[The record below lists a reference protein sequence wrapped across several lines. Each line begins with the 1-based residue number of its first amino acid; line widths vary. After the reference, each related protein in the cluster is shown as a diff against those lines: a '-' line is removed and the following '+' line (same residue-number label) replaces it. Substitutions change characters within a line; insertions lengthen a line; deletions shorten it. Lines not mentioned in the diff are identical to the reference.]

1 MPDFRAR
8 STALAGAPPF
18 LFSHWFGDWFG
29 ARRPAP
35 ATKATAEIALV
46 PDGVIEERL
55 QVGWKTDPGCV
66 REINED
72 SMRVVRPADISDLA
86 SHGVLAVV
94 CDGMG
99 GHEAG
104 EIASR
109 LALEAFLRCA
119 ANADRDPGALLVR
132 CVEAGN
138 TAVFDAAQRDA
149 RLAGMGTTCTGL
161 LVRGG
166 VAWCAHVGD
175 SRCYMVRNG
184 EIFLMTEDHSAV
196 MELVRRGVISRDEAR
211 HHPDKNVISRALGSQ
226 KRVAVSSWPR
236 PMALRPGDRF
246 LVCSDGLYDLV
257 EDHELCQVL
266 GSHDAQ
272 AACETLVLMA
282 RDRGGFDNISV
293 AVLSLPGEAA
303 RTEVRETR
311 VLEIPV

>member
-1 MPDFRAR
+1 M
-8 STALAGAPPF
+8 
-18 LFSHWFGDWFG
+18 
-29 ARRPAP
+29 
-35 ATKATAEIALV
+35 
-46 PDGVIEERL
+46 PDGVVEERL

-72 SMRVVRPADISDLA
+72 SMRVVRPSATADLA
-86 SHGVLAVV
+86 THGVLAVV

-119 ANADRDPGALLVR
+119 AAGDRDPGALLVR

-138 TAVFDAAQRDA
+138 AAVFDAAQRDT

-196 MELVRRGVISRDEAR
+196 MELVRRGVISREEAR
-211 HHPDKNVISRALGSQ
+211 HHPEKNVISRALGSHR
-226 KRVAVSSWPR
+226 RVAVSTWPR

-257 EDHELCQVL
+257 EDGEICQVL
-266 GSHDAQ
+266 ETHEAQ
-272 AACETLVLMA
+272 GACETLVLMA
-282 RDRGGFDNISV
+282 RDRGGHDNISV
-293 AVLSLPGEAA
+293 AVLSLPGAEPSQ
-303 RTEVRETR
+303 VRETR
-311 VLEIPV
+311 VLEVPA

>member
-1 MPDFRAR
+1 MADRLMHPLPWHPEPRFLSAR
-8 STALAGAPPF
+8 
-18 LFSHWFGDWFG
+18 WFGDWFG
-29 ARRPAP
+29 HRRTAP
-35 ATKATAEIALV
+35 TQSTTELGAV
-46 PDGVIEERL
+46 SDSVVEERL

-72 SMRVVRPADISDLA
+72 SLRVVRPAEASELA
-86 SHGVLAVV
+86 AHGVLAVV

-109 LALEAFLRCA
+109 LALEAVVRCA
-119 ANADRDPGALLVR
+119 GTADRDPGALLVR

-138 TAVFDAAQRDA
+138 AAVFEAAQRDP

-196 MELVRRGVISRDEAR
+196 MELVRRGVISREEAR
-211 HHPDKNVISRALGSQ
+211 HHPEKNVISRALGSHR
-226 KRVAVSSWPR
+226 KVAVSSWPR

-246 LVCSDGLYDLV
+246 LVCSDGLHDLV
-257 EDHELCQVL
+257 GDQEICQVL
-266 GSHDAQ
+266 ESHDAQ
-272 AACETLVLMA
+272 AACDTLVGMA
-282 RDRGGFDNISV
+282 RDRGGFDNVSV
-293 AVLSLPGEAA
+293 AVLSLPGTDPAA
-303 RTEVRETR
+303 PIRETR
-311 VLEIPV
+311 IVEVPT

>member
-1 MPDFRAR
+1 MADICAP
-8 STALAGAPPF
+8 SLALTGRPSFMSA
-18 LFSHWFGDWFG
+18 SWFGDWFG
-29 ARRPAP
+29 RRPETP
-35 ATKATAEIALV
+35 ARATVELGIPGDSV
-46 PDGVIEERL
+46 VEERL

-72 SMRVVRPADISDLA
+72 SMRVVRPSDAAELA
-86 SHGVLAVV
+86 NHGVLAVV

-119 ANADRDPGALLVR
+119 SNGDRDPGAMLVR

-138 TAVFDAAQRDA
+138 AAVFEAAQRDA

-196 MELVRRGVISRDEAR
+196 MELVRRGVITREEAR
-211 HHPDKNVISRALGSQ
+211 HHPEKNVISRALGSH

-257 EDHELCQVL
+257 DDQEICQVL
-266 GSHDAQ
+266 GSRDAQ
-272 AACETLVLMA
+272 SACDTLVLMA

-293 AVLSLPGEAA
+293 AVLSLPGNEPAA
-303 RTEVRETR
+303 TIRETR
-311 VLEIPV
+311 VLEVPA